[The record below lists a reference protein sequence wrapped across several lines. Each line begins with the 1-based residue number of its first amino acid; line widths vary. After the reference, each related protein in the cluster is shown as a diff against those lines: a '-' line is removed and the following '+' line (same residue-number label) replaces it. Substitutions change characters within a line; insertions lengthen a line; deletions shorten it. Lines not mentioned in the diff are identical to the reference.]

1 MRARRGGGE
10 RADGEQITPTL
21 LSEVNGRSVLAAW
34 EQALQVLQGELSPG
48 STQTYLAAARRLG
61 VIAPTPY
68 ARDWLRERVGRT
80 LERMLC
86 GILDRAVR
94 VVFEWEG

>member
-1 MRARRGGGE
+1 
-10 RADGEQITPTL
+10 
-21 LSEVNGRSVLAAW
+21 VLEAW

-48 STQTYLAAARRLG
+48 STQTYLAAARPQAWEAEGRL
-61 VIAPTPY
+61 VVRAPTPY
-68 ARDWLRERVGRT
+68 ARDWLWERMGKT

-94 VVFEWEG
+94 VVFEREG